1 MEMPQLTDAHQRL
14 RRLVG
19 RFQGKE
25 NIYPSN
31 WSPQAATASASMD
44 GRLITGG
51 FAAVHDYEQ
60 KKNGKVSYS
69 GHGVFRY
76 DAPAGQYELHWF
88 DSMGMGVNV
97 FRGNFEGDKLVLT
110 THDANGYMRC
120 IYDLGAKQG
129 LGMRMETSQDG
140 MNWQPFQSGD
150 YLPARAPGQKP
161 KAKKGP
167 AKKAAARKSTK
178 KKARHKK
185 R

>member
-1 MEMPQLTDAHQRL
+1 MDMPQLTDAHQRL
-14 RRLVG
+14 RKLVG

-25 NIYPSN
+25 NIYPSA
-31 WSPQAATASASMD
+31 WSPQAGTASASMD

-88 DSMGMGVNV
+88 DSMGMAVNV

-120 IYDLGAKQG
+120 IYDTGAKG
-129 LGMRMETSQDG
+129 LGLRMETSQDG
-140 MNWQPFQSGD
+140 LNWQPFQSGD
-150 YLPARAPGQKP
+150 YLPAGKVPKQA
-161 KAKKGP
+161 KAKKKP
-167 AKKAAARKSTK
+167 AKKAVKAKSKKKPARK
-178 KKARHKK
+178 R

>member
-1 MEMPQLTDAHQRL
+1 MDMPQLTDAHQRL
-14 RRLVG
+14 RKLVG

-25 NIYPSN
+25 NIFPSA
-31 WSPQAATASASMD
+31 WSPQAGTASASMD

-97 FRGNFEGDKLVLT
+97 FRGNFEGEKLVLT

-120 IYDLGAKQG
+120 IYDTGAKG
-129 LGMRMETSQDG
+129 LGLRMETSQDG

-150 YLPARAPGQKP
+150 YLPAGKAPKRV
-161 KAKKGP
+161 KAKKKP
-167 AKKAAARKSTK
+167 TKKAVKAKPKKKPARK
-178 KKARHKK
+178 R